1 MPLEH
6 IGPVF
11 TVGHSNHPRERF
23 TKELLQPHGIAV
35 LADVRSAPYS
45 RFAPDFNREGLRA
58 FLVARGLRYVY
69 FGDKL
74 GGRPSDHACYE
85 NGRVRYDRVAGTE
98 SFRRGIDELLD
109 EAASDR
115 IAVMCSE
122 SEPLNCHRTL
132 LVAQAL
138 DECGGV
144 VEHIRADGSLASH
157 AAVIN
162 DLLAKHNLSDAQTDL
177 FPRTRAERVREAVA
191 RQAREIGFVGG
202 DGAEP
207 LLDSAE
213 PLPTGNQ
220 SPLPLPGA
228 CPPPSATVNSL
239 QRRPT
244 K

>member
-1 MPLEH
+1 MPREPA
-6 IGPVF
+6 GPVF
-11 TVGHSNHPRERF
+11 TVGHSNHSRERF
-23 TKELLQPHGIAV
+23 ARELLQPHGIAV

-45 RFAPDFNREGLRA
+45 RFAPDFNREGLLA

-74 GGRPSDHACYE
+74 GGRPSDRACYE
-85 NGRVRYDRVAGTE
+85 NGRVRYDRVARTE
-98 SFRRGIDELLD
+98 SFRRGLDELLA
-109 EAASDR
+109 EAASHR

-138 DECGGV
+138 DECDV
-144 VEHIRADGSLASH
+144 AVKHIRADGSLAPH
-157 AAVIN
+157 TAVI
-162 DLLAKHNLSDAQTDL
+162 DVLLAKHNLSDAQTDL

-202 DGAEP
+202 DGTEP
-207 LLDSAE
+207 SLDNAE
-213 PLPTGNQ
+213 PLPTGDQ

-228 CPPPSATVNSL
+228 
-239 QRRPT
+239 
-244 K
+244 